1 MTIRPRERPRKNP
14 KVDSKAMT
22 FTFDVETWFKD
33 SVHLF
38 PTSTIVYNIRKILIY
53 YSKQR
58 CDMTFI
64 FYLKRVFKITAYT
77 LPKGNMCANYQVCA
91 ILERIYGL
99 GKDFTIS
106 IDLSIS
112 QTQNCGSRS
121 MHILRSI
128 SRVWT
133 MDENTMY
140 MLWTNNIQR
149 SVRRTDCQTDY
160 NKTIRQ

>member
-1 MTIRPRERPRKNP
+1 
-14 KVDSKAMT
+14 MT

-133 MDENTMY
+133 MGEK
-140 MLWTNNIQR
+140 ICSGQIISSGR
-149 SVRRTDCQTDY
+149 SDGLTVRLVTTKLLDSEMKIYSSCFKSYRCC
-160 NKTIRQ
+160 I

>member
-38 PTSTIVYNIRKILIY
+38 PTSTIVYNIRKKR
-53 YSKQR
+53 S
-58 CDMTFI
+58 DMTFT
-64 FYLKRVFKITAYT
+64 FYLNKIFTITAYT
-77 LPKGNMCANYQVCA
+77 LPKGMCAKYMYQVCA
-91 ILERIYGL
+91 RLEIIYGL

-133 MDENTMY
+133 MDEITMY
-140 MLWTNNIQR
+140 RLWTNNIQR
-149 SVRRTDCQTDY
+149 SVRRTDFKTDY
-160 NKTIRQ
+160 YKTIRQ

>member
-1 MTIRPRERPRKNP
+1 
-14 KVDSKAMT
+14 MT

-64 FYLKRVFKITAYT
+64 VYLKRVFTITAYT
-77 LPKGNMCANYQVCA
+77 LPKGMFAKYMYQVCA
-91 ILERIYGL
+91 RLEMIYGL

-121 MHILRSI
+121 MHTLRSI

-133 MDENTMY
+133 MSENICSGQIIIIISDG
-140 MLWTNNIQR
+140 L
-149 SVRRTDCQTDY
+149 TDRLITTKLLDSEL
-160 NKTIRQ
+160 TIYSLCFKSYICCI